1 MGKEY
6 LSAVSA
12 ALAQEDSHVA
22 ELATVGDAQE
32 LA

>member
-6 LSAVSA
+6 LSAVRT
-12 ALAQEDSHVA
+12 ALAQEDCHVA
-22 ELATVGDAQE
+22 ELPTVGDAQE